1 MPQIDLSILNQRQ
14 TPAFYADVLANRPA
28 AGFIGRIFVSTD
40 TYEFY
45 RDNGTSWDIV
55 GGPGSGTVTGGGS
68 LYRVAIWNSTSS
80 IGESNNLIFDF
91 STNRLGI
98 GTNAP
103 GAALDVHSAANSIA
117 QFNQTTATNN
127 SLLVLQN
134 SGSAL
139 WRIGNYYNAGANDF
153 GVFDVIGAQQPLT
166 IKKTTGQ
173 VLIGTSTVGSG
184 KLVVSS
190 ATSDNGIQIAG
201 ANAPSL
207 RIDNAESGPTK
218 RAGLGISTAVNNF
231 IQGSADRDFCI
242 FNGSTTASPM
252 LFGIYDAGAS
262 NVQEAARIS
271 AARNFIVGS
280 VTDTGQKFQVT
291 GTTQITGITQIT
303 GQTFITGST
312 TASAGTARGSIISS
326 TLVAAAN
333 SDQLIGLEINPTF
346 NVGAFTGTRRFG
358 LVVNNSRI
366 NFSGSY
372 TSLAGESINPDSYFL
387 INTSI
392 QARTA
397 ASLNGVQIS
406 PTINCAGATAQ
417 VFTAL
422 RVSPTF
428 TNTGTSTL
436 YAISSDGPNLFN
448 GPNTFTGTNQNF
460 SGQAG
465 SSNNFNISI
474 PSTLQG
480 FNFNINTGAAGF
492 TYYRDAGNL
501 YNYNLVNNSN
511 NVQWIFPTGN
521 TTIQTGGSFVDAGY
535 KLDVAGTTRFQGTS
549 RIDGDLQMFY
559 TGVNT
564 RSFNFYQQFGS
575 STLEIQMNFNTGTS
589 NRVTLAG
596 VNNELDFFSVTSNKA
611 ASATT
616 TDYIFALGSTTKGFL
631 PPRMTTVQKNAI
643 RLFGG
648 TTLTPGLVVYD
659 TTLNKL
665 CVYTGAAW
673 ETVTSV

>member
-45 RDNGTSWDIV
+45 RDNGTSWDII

-139 WRIGNYYNAGANDF
+139 WRLGNYYNAGANDF
-153 GVFDVIGAQQPLT
+153 GVFDVIGAQQSIT

-173 VLIGTSTVGSG
+173 VLIGTTTVGSG

-242 FNGSTTASPM
+242 FNGSTAAASPI
-252 LFGIYDAGAS
+252 LFGVYDAGAT

-271 AARNFIVGS
+271 AARNFLVGTTTDSGNKLSVNGTVLFSGS
-280 VTDTGQKFQVT
+280 VSGTGNLSNFSVT
-291 GTTQITGITQIT
+291 AASGVARSKNIT
-303 GQTFITGST
+303 
-312 TASAGTARGSIISS
+312 S
-326 TLVAAAN
+326 TLIAAAN
-333 SDQLIGLEINPTF
+333 NDILVGLDINPTF
-346 NVGAFTGTRRFG
+346 TNGAFTGVKNNPLRITSATNDNIAISGNTISFSRTIDGAQNTQIYKNGTSSQVG
-358 LVVNNSRI
+358 LT
-366 NFSGSY
+366 FSSPNGGPFYFIGS
-372 TSLAGESINPDSYFL
+372 SSIAIASFFAGSGN
-387 INTSI
+387 
-392 QARTA
+392 
-397 ASLNGVQIS
+397 
-406 PTINCAGATAQ
+406 
-417 VFTAL
+417 TAL
-422 RVSPTF
+422 
-428 TNTGTSTL
+428 G
-436 YAISSDGPNLFN
+436 
-448 GPNTFTGTNQNF
+448 
-460 SGQAG
+460 
-465 SSNNFNISI
+465 
-474 PSTLQG
+474 
-480 FNFNINTGAAGF
+480 
-492 TYYRDAGNL
+492 GN
-501 YNYNLVNNSN
+501 
-511 NVQWIFPTGN
+511 
-521 TTIQTGGSFVDAGY
+521 VDAGF
-535 KLDVAGTTRFQGTS
+535 KLDVIGTARVQDNLTVSKDQNAVTSINISNTTNNTFSNVALILTTNTAGGSAQIFKYASS
-549 RIDGDLQMFY
+549 RTAYKTINPNDFGHYNATAGNISLLNDFA
-559 TGVNT
+559 TGNI
-564 RSFNFYQQFGS
+564 NFTAGGS
-575 STLEIQMNFNTGTS
+575 STAQATLFSTGNFAVGTS
-589 NRVTLAG
+589 SDV
-596 VNNELDFFSVTSNKA
+596 V
-611 ASATT
+611 SAVLQ
-616 TDYIFALGSTTKGFL
+616 AVSTTKGFL
-631 PPRMTTVQKNAI
+631 PPKMTTPQKNAI
-643 RLFGG
+643 A
-648 TTLTPGLVVYD
+648 TPATGLMVYD
-659 TTLNKL
+659 ITLNKL
-665 CVYTGAAW
+665 AVFTGVNW